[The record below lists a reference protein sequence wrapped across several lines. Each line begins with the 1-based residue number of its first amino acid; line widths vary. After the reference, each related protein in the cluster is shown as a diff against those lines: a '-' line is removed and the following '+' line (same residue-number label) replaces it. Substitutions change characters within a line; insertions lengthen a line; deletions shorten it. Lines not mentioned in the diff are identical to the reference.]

1 MAKKSVLC
9 HSRVGGNPEK
19 AKLFELLIL
28 KFSVFLPFS

>member
-28 KFSVFLPFS
+28 KIQCVFTF